1 MVRAAFP
8 GGPEV
13 VMEAPTIQTEL
24 KIARSY
30 LGEAEAKL
38 NAKAD
43 YIFTLGRRVA
53 RAPVP
58 VTTAFTY
65 GAFFGA
71 PPATPRDAAPL
82 DIGTLPEYRQWLEQT
97 AGPIF
102 RDLQAAVERLR
113 KLDGQY
119 PGAALI
125 VDGAPA
131 WTARAML
138 AYAYLLLGD
147 YFYYRCNWD
156 EAGKNYRAAFKL
168 EPTSQEGIFRLG
180 VTLVNQGDMGKARN
194 FLERAVEL
202 GPSTD
207 VAVEAHKQL
216 ERLAQLGPRQKAFMG
231 SSSALKWMIGISIA
245 GLLVCL
251 SCICCGLIGGWS
263 QLQNQAPDIG
273 SAAAWTIISVVIG
286 GLIFLVPAVI
296 TAVYYFTKRK

>member
-1 MVRAAFP
+1 
-8 GGPEV
+8 
-13 VMEAPTIQTEL
+13 MEAPNIQTEL

-58 VTTAFTY
+58 VTAAFTY
-65 GAFFGA
+65 GAFFGV
-71 PPATPRDAAPL
+71 PPATARDAAPL

-102 RDLQAAVERLR
+102 RDLQAALERL
-113 KLDGQY
+113 KGIVTKY
-119 PGAALI
+119 AGASLI

-138 AYAYLLLGD
+138 AYAHLLLGD
-147 YFYYRCNWD
+147 YFFYRCNWD
-156 EAGKNYRAAFKL
+156 EAGKNFRAAFKL
-168 EPTSQEGIFRLG
+168 EPTSQDVIYRLG
-180 VTLVNQGDMGKARN
+180 VTHVNQGDMGKARN
-194 FLERAVEL
+194 FLERTVEL
-202 GPSTD
+202 GPSSD

-231 SSSALKWMIGISIA
+231 SPATLKWMIGISIA
-245 GLLVCL
+245 GLMVCL
-251 SCICCGLIGGWS
+251 SCICCGLVGGWS
-263 QLQNQAPDIG
+263 QLQSQAPDVG
-273 SAAAWTIISVVIG
+273 SAAAWTIIAVVVG
-286 GLIFLVPAVI
+286 GLIFLVPAAI